1 MLKVFAFLTK
11 REDIETQAFIEHY
24 EGSHV
29 PLICSL
35 APAPI
40 VYRLELPRA
49 GRRDQPRGRR
59 DRFRRRDRAGLCRQV
74 RLSLVEGDPWLGQRR

>member
-29 PLICSL
+29 PLICSCL
-35 APAPI
+35 LYTSRC
-40 VYRLELPRA
+40 V
-49 GRRDQPRGRR
+49 
-59 DRFRRRDRAGLCRQV
+59 
-74 RLSLVEGDPWLGQRR
+74 